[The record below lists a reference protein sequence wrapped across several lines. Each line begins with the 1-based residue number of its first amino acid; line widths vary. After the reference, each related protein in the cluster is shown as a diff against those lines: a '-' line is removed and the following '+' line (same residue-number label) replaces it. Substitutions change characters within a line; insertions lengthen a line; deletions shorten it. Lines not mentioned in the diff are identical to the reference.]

1 MDRGDA
7 SFERFFVRRS
17 KLDAWSGHCLPLSAV
32 EQSDLAACHRVAAG
46 TQKLDEMRADVT
58 PMSCDEYAHGLLHA
72 RRPDHGTLV
81 EAAAA
86 VAESRDPSG
95 TLAVCRAGAGRR

>member
-1 MDRGDA
+1 
-7 SFERFFVRRS
+7 
-17 KLDAWSGHCLPLSAV
+17 
-32 EQSDLAACHRVAAG
+32 
-46 TQKLDEMRADVT
+46 MRADVT